1 MSFAIATT
9 QKVNNK
15 NPTIEILSE
24 VSEEEYQRFMSSFN
38 ILVEYGQMRDL
49 YEICVDTYSELRNFL
64 SSSNIEQ
71 MLTRRSIAP
80 RKIAQIA
87 NRLLVNYCS
96 AMYLFV
102 SKTPTYLKKYTGEGV
117 VEEQFVQLTRRMYDD
132 RADRSY
138 CFFSKMRN
146 YIIHNKLP
154 FTKITGDVS
163 NGYRLVMSKSDLLK
177 DDNWGPAKMII
188 EEAGE
193 EVDIIPLLER
203 CSVQIAVLYYRALY
217 CLATYLP
224 IIDESVRLFREKH
237 SVTIFDFVS
246 YESIDDLKKGHCV
259 LRPVPWDSIRQMIAD
274 MNKVPGITISNS
286 DG

>member
-15 NPTIEILSE
+15 NPTIKILSE

-71 MLTRRSIAP
+71 MLTSRSIAP

-102 SKTPTYLKKYTGEGV
+102 SKTPTYLKKYTGEGE

-177 DDNWGPAKMII
+177 DDNWGPAKLII

-203 CSVQIAVLYYRALY
+203 CSVQITVFYYRALY

-259 LRPVPWDSIRQMIAD
+259 LRPVPWDSIHQMIAD
-274 MNKVPGITISNS
+274 MNKVPGITISN
-286 DG
+286 GAR

>member
-15 NPTIEILSE
+15 NPTIKILSE

-71 MLTRRSIAP
+71 MLTSRSIAP

-102 SKTPTYLKKYTGEGV
+102 SKTPTYLKKYTGEGE

-177 DDNWGPAKMII
+177 DDNWGPAKLII

-203 CSVQIAVLYYRALY
+203 CSVQITVLYYRALY

-259 LRPVPWDSIRQMIAD
+259 LRPVPWDSIHQMIAD
-274 MNKVPGITISNS
+274 MNKVPGITISN
-286 DG
+286 GAG